1 MFTRGNS
8 EISLVGKD
16 FTADE
21 SSSPGGWSEGRCKPA
36 FGGPGETGTDQEV
49 SRRHKTRDKH
59 VRVDVVVVSFSKL
72 GLEGHQSTGIPVF
85 RYFVSIGGRQVDF
98 VVCFSG
104 AVRFGFIQ
112 TVVEFQTIVPEVFR
126 LFIVGKVVEL
136 QVESYCVITSGSPLA
151 QADLA

>member
-1 MFTRGNS
+1 MFTR
-8 EISLVGKD
+8 VTPK
-16 FTADE
+16 
-21 SSSPGGWSEGRCKPA
+21 SPWSERILLLTKVPLQVAGVKVA
-36 FGGPGETGTDQEV
+36 VNQLLGGPGETGTDQEV

-98 VVCFSG
+98 VVCFFG

-126 LFIVGKVVEL
+126 LL
-136 QVESYCVITSGSPLA
+136 
-151 QADLA
+151 